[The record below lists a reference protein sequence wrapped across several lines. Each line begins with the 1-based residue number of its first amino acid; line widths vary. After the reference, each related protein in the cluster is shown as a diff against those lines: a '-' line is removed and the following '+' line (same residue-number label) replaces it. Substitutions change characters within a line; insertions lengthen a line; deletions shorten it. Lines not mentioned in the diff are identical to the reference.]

1 MKLELED
8 IEGNTYQVTV
18 PKYPSARIVNKC
30 EAAFNAKVRAT
41 GTSEEG
47 SIDNAYEALS
57 QQKNIV
63 LSWLNSEWFDNVDL
77 GPDNMSPP
85 SQDKVVAQYADY
97 IEGMAVDEQKKS

>member
-8 IEGNTYQVTV
+8 INGDKYEVTI

-30 EAAFNAKVRAT
+30 EATFNAHVRAT
-41 GTSEEG
+41 GSNQEG

-57 QQKNIV
+57 EQKEIV
-63 LSWLNSEWFDNVDL
+63 LKWLNSNWFENVDL
-77 GPDNMSPP
+77 GPEKMSPP

-97 IEGMAVDEQKKS
+97 IEGMMVDEQKKS